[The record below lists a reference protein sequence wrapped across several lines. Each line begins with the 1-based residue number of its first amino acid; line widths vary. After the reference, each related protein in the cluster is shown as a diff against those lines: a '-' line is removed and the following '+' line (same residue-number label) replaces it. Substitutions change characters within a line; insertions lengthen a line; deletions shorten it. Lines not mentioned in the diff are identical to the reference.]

1 MKAVLTVNTILYIL
15 LVVLYFY
22 QFVYI
27 IVALVNDKKK
37 KATSAYQAKKLH
49 RFAFIIAARN
59 ESAVIGNLIKSIKSQ
74 NYPSELIDVIVIA
87 DNCSDNTAEIARSNG
102 AIVYERFNNIL
113 KGKSYALDYAFSN
126 ILEEHGSY
134 TAYDGYFIFD
144 ADNIID
150 RNYVREMNN
159 TFDQGYRVITSY
171 RNSKNFGTNWITS
184 GYSLWFCREAK
195 FLNNPRMILKTSC
208 AVSGT
213 GFLINSTIIEKYNGW
228 KFNLLTEDIEFSVVN
243 VLDGEKIGYCA
254 DAMFY
259 DEQPE
264 TFAQS
269 WNQRLRWSKGF
280 YQVMFKYGHE
290 LIARMF
296 KKRELFVSCY
306 DMFMTIAPATLLS
319 VGCVL
324 LNLVFLL
331 IGLTDM
337 EYFKLI
343 FPLAMES
350 IVFGLINYYLLMF
363 MMGIITMI
371 TEGPKII
378 APTSKKFI
386 SLFTFPLFMATYIPI
401 SLVALVRKVEWK
413 PITHCISTSMEEIEI
428 KQQYKQ

>member
-27 IVALVNDKKK
+27 IVALINDKKK
-37 KATSAYQAKKLH
+37 KSSSAYQAKKLH

-59 ESAVIGNLIKSIKSQ
+59 ESAVIGNLIKSIKAQ
-74 NYPSELIDVIVIA
+74 NYPSELIDVIVVA
-87 DNCSDNTAEIARSNG
+87 DNCTDNTAEIARSNG
-102 AIVYERFNNIL
+102 AIVYERFNDIL
-113 KGKSYALDYAFSN
+113 KGKSYALDYAFNN
-126 ILEEHGSY
+126 ICEEHGSY

-159 TFDQGYRVITSY
+159 TFDQGYKVITSY

-213 GFLINSTIIEKYNGW
+213 GFLINSHIIQKYSGW

-243 VLDGEKIGYCA
+243 ILDGEKIGYCA

-264 TFAQS
+264 TFSQS

-290 LIARMF
+290 LIGMMF
-296 KKRELFVSCY
+296 KRRELFVSCY

-331 IGLTDM
+331 VGLTDM
-337 EYFKLI
+337 EFFKLI

-371 TEGPKII
+371 TESSKII
-378 APTSKKFI
+378 ATKKQKFI

-401 SLVALVRKVEWK
+401 SLVALVKKVEWK
-413 PITHCISTSMEEIEI
+413 PITHCISTSMEDIEI
-428 KQQYKQ
+428 QQQYKQ